1 VRRTQPVSFEE
12 VWIPEGVVPLGQV
25 LLRSAGRAPDH
36 EALVFPDA
44 RFTYRELAARAWEV
58 ARALS
63 GLGIQPREHVGVLMT
78 NHPDLVATVFGAAL
92 IGATVVPINARYR
105 TTEIHSIVEDSD
117 VVAILTHDSAD
128 EHVDFTA
135 LLHDSLPGL
144 REAADPLRLTLPEHP
159 KLRTVVMMGSR
170 TPDGMVGRDAF
181 IALGEILNEERLQ
194 ARVEGV
200 SLRDYALMLY
210 TSGTTSQPRG
220 AMITHEAFVR
230 SWIGVGGLWHTTPED
245 RHYTSLPLFH
255 VTALGC
261 LTWVLAAG
269 ATFFSDYSF
278 DAGRTLTALEHERIT
293 EFYPAYQP
301 VMEGVLAHPG
311 FAQADLSALRIFQ
324 NVAPP
329 EVLDKFQKRIPHAIQ
344 LTCYGGTEGGVV
356 SMTRPEDPP
365 EVRANTCGLP
375 QPGVELR
382 VIGEDGEP
390 LGPRETGIIEFR
402 GFNTLSYY
410 WKSPEKTAASIRED
424 GWTTMQDLG
433 VLDEAG
439 RVLFLGRQK
448 ETLKVGGENVAPQ
461 EVEAQL
467 STHPAVKLVQVV
479 GIPHERLLEVVAAY
493 VELVP
498 GREATEEEL
507 IEHCRGRIAS
517 FKVPRLIR
525 FIDGDEWPMSATK
538 IQRFK
543 LRERLLAEL
552 ENVPDAVPAP
562 S

>member
-1 VRRTQPVSFEE
+1 M
-12 VWIPEGVVPLGQV
+12 PLGQM
-25 LLRSAGRAPDH
+25 LIRSARRSPDR
-36 EALVFPDA
+36 EALVFPDV
-44 RFTYRELAARAWEV
+44 RLSYRELADRTWEV
-58 ARALS
+58 ARSLT
-63 GLGIQPREHVGVLMT
+63 GLGVQPREHVGVLMT

-105 TTEIHSIVEDSD
+105 TTELHSIVEDAD
-117 VVAILTHDSAD
+117 LVALITHDSAD
-128 EHVDFTA
+128 EHVDFTS
-135 LLHDSLPGL
+135 LLHESLPGL
-144 REAADPLRLTLPEHP
+144 REAADPMALSLPDHPYLRQ
-159 KLRTVVMMGSR
+159 VVMMGCR
-170 TPDGMVGRDAF
+170 RPEGMVDRDAF
-181 IALGEILNEERLQ
+181 AALGKNVDEERLRT
-194 ARVEGV
+194 RVEGV
-200 SLRDYALMLY
+200 PLRDFTLILY

-230 SWIGVGGLWHTTPED
+230 GWIGVAGIWHTSPDD
-245 RHYTSLPLFH
+245 RHYTALPLFH

-269 ATFFSDYSF
+269 GTFFSDYNF
-278 DAGRTLTALEHERIT
+278 DAGRCLHALETERIT

-301 VMEGVLAHPG
+301 VMEGVLAHPD
-311 FAQADLSALRIFQ
+311 FQDADLSSLRIFQ

-329 EVLDKFQKRIPHAIQ
+329 EVLAKFQQRIPHAVQ

-356 SMTRPEDPP
+356 TMTRPEDPP
-365 EVRANTCGLP
+365 EVRLNTCGTP
-375 QPGVELR
+375 QQGVELR
-382 VIGEDGEP
+382 VVDENGLP
-390 LGPRETGIIEFR
+390 LGPGERGIIEFR

-410 WKSPEKTAASIRED
+410 WKSPEKTAQSIRED
-424 GWTTMQDLG
+424 GWVTMQDLG
-433 VLDEAG
+433 VLDEGG

-461 EVEAQL
+461 EIEAQL

-479 GIPHERLLEVVAAY
+479 GIPDDRLLEVAAAY

-498 GREATEEEL
+498 GGEATEEEL
-507 IEHCRGRIAS
+507 VEHCRGRIAS
-517 FKVPRLIR
+517 FKVPRTIR

-552 ENVPDAVPAP
+552 ERQPTT
-562 S
+562 

>member
-1 VRRTQPVSFEE
+1 MSTAGPVEQ
-12 VWIPEGVVPLGQV
+12 VWIPEGVVPLGQM
-25 LLRSAGRAPDH
+25 LLRSARRSPER
-36 EALVFPDA
+36 EALVFPDV
-44 RFTYRELAARAWEV
+44 RLSYRELADRTWQV
-58 ARALS
+58 ACSLT
-63 GLGIQPREHVGVLMT
+63 GLGVQPREHVGVLMT
-78 NHPDLVATVFGAAL
+78 NHPDLVAAVFGAAL

-105 TTEIHSIVEDSD
+105 TTELHSIAEDAD
-117 VVAILTHDSAD
+117 LVALITHDSAD
-128 EHVDFTA
+128 EHVDFTS

-144 REAADPLRLTLPEHP
+144 REAEDPMALSLPDHPCLRQ
-159 KLRTVVMMGSR
+159 VVMMGSR
-170 TPDGMVGRDAF
+170 RPDGMVDRDAF
-181 IALGEILNEERLQ
+181 AALGEGVDEERLRT
-194 ARVEGV
+194 RVEGV
-200 SLRDYALMLY
+200 PLRDFALILY

-230 SWIGVGGLWHTTPED
+230 GWIGVAGIWHTSPDD
-245 RHYTSLPLFH
+245 RHYTALPLFH

-269 ATFFSDYSF
+269 GTFFSDYNF
-278 DAGRTLTALEHERIT
+278 DAGRCLHALETERIT

-301 VMEGVLAHPG
+301 VMEGVLAHPH
-311 FAQADLSALRIFQ
+311 FPDADLSSLRIFQ

-329 EVLDKFQKRIPHAIQ
+329 EVLAKFQQRIPHAVQ

-356 SMTRPEDPP
+356 TMTRPEDPP
-365 EVRANTCGLP
+365 EVRLNTCGTP
-375 QPGVELR
+375 QLGVELR
-382 VIGEDGEP
+382 VVDDNGAP
-390 LGPRETGIIEFR
+390 LGPGERGIIEFR

-410 WKSPEKTAASIRED
+410 WKSPEKTAQSIRED
-424 GWTTMQDLG
+424 GWVTMQDLG
-433 VLDEAG
+433 VLDEGG

-461 EVEAQL
+461 EIEAQL

-479 GIPHERLLEVVAAY
+479 GIPDERLLEVAAAY

-498 GREATEEEL
+498 GGEATEEEL

-517 FKVPRLIR
+517 FKVPRMIR

-543 LRERLLAEL
+543 LRDRLLAEL
-552 ENVPDAVPAP
+552 EIVSETALPTT
-562 S
+562 